1 MRKKRGSAVL
11 SVVVSA
17 VLAVSLCPALALAD
31 ESVEESAEEPQSVT
45 EGFAAEPQV
54 QSAEPVATVAE
65 TNTVE
70 VNTAADLQKIAE
82 NVNTGIDNYAGKTV
96 KLMADI
102 DLAGIAWT
110 PIGLQEDSQY
120 VFAGVFDGGGRTISN
135 LTVSTSNSDNRPA
148 GLFGIA
154 AGGTLKDFT
163 IVNAQVSNLIGET
176 YTVKGSAAVVGCA
189 GDTNRPLMI
198 SNVHVENAAVASNRY
213 VGGIAGYVY
222 GLGTVIDGCSVEDI
236 KLVAT
241 PDSLSGK
248 YDNGDKVG
256 GIAGYSNVG
265 VTITDCTLKGNVSI
279 SGYRDMGGIVGMV
292 QATTTLTDNT
302 NSATLRITVNTSNM
316 AHQANYNVGEF
327 YGREPGGYILDSSNK
342 SGQDS
347 SFSVAKGAFTSSVY
361 VSLNEDPDGKN
372 RDRIWCEM
380 GGFSAAESI
389 VVKMYS
395 GATLISTTE
404 LAQEVLDKNPTDLTL
419 NLVVFGKPAG
429 SWNTTW
435 ELGQPVANAV
445 PDKLVLLV
453 DGEEVDFTSSFV
465 WSDKEDGS
473 LIKWENVR
481 GVNPVPE
488 EKPLPPADDDGAD
501 GIDGDGA
508 SDVKPVAKADADTKS
523 LAKTGD
529 SAGIV
534 FAGLGVVALAAAGAC
549 AVARRR
555 AE

>member
-1 MRKKRGSAVL
+1 
-11 SVVVSA
+11 
-17 VLAVSLCPALALAD
+17 
-31 ESVEESAEEPQSVT
+31 
-45 EGFAAEPQV
+45 
-54 QSAEPVATVAE
+54 
-65 TNTVE
+65 
-70 VNTAADLQKIAE
+70 
-82 NVNTGIDNYAGKTV
+82 
-96 KLMADI
+96 
-102 DLAGIAWT
+102 
-110 PIGLQEDSQY
+110 
-120 VFAGVFDGGGRTISN
+120 
-135 LTVSTSNSDNRPA
+135 
-148 GLFGIA
+148 
-154 AGGTLKDFT
+154 
-163 IVNAQVSNLIGET
+163 
-176 YTVKGSAAVVGCA
+176 
-189 GDTNRPLMI
+189 
-198 SNVHVENAAVASNRY
+198 
-213 VGGIAGYVY
+213 
-222 GLGTVIDGCSVEDI
+222 
-236 KLVAT
+236 
-241 PDSLSGK
+241 
-248 YDNGDKVG
+248 
-256 GIAGYSNVG
+256 
-265 VTITDCTLKGNVSI
+265 
-279 SGYRDMGGIVGMV
+279 
-292 QATTTLTDNT
+292 
-302 NSATLRITVNTSNM
+302 M

-488 EKPLPPADDDGAD
+488 EKPLPPAGDDGAD
-501 GIDGDGA
+501 GIGGDGA